1 MASRASFVMKAWR
14 ALPVALA
21 VPLFAILALGA
32 APAAAKIMRFTQ
44 QGDTALVF
52 HMPDDWTTNIDIATE
67 AETLDSPGNHGLVS
81 LSILADERSLDQIVA
96 QVLDAAG
103 AVGSGTPSAL
113 AVSGKEAHAV
123 TGQRAGGGDLTL
135 RLLVIRVDPHH
146 VGVCLALV
154 PVDATPA
161 QRQAAEAIL
170 DTIRVSP
177 PDTQFGS

>member
-1 MASRASFVMKAWR
+1 MASRTRVVTKAWL
-14 ALPVALA
+14 ALPVLLA
-21 VPLFAILALGA
+21 VLVLGVS
-32 APAAAKIMRFTQ
+32 PAAAKIMRFRQ

-67 AETLDSPGNHGLVS
+67 AETLVSPGNHGLVS
-81 LSILADERSLDQIVA
+81 LSILADERALDQVAA

-103 AVGSGTPSAL
+103 GVGSGSARAL

-123 TGQRAGGGDLTL
+123 TGQLAGGDSLNL
-135 RLLVIRVDPHH
+135 SLLVIRVDPHH

-170 DTIRVSP
+170 NTIRVSP
-177 PDTQFGS
+177 PDMSFGS